1 MKYLIKVPIRKLNGP
16 YLAHKAVYEATGGG
30 RPVWRRYADHAI
42 VIADAPSEIHTSKE
56 YDPSPSNGQ
65 RLRIDLLAEISKADG
80 KPVDGGRS
88 PRIDPV
94 VQAWIASGKK
104 ASWRELGLEHGIT
117 WLEKRQANHGFEIKQ
132 IDTADYDTLEFV
144 HEGKPIRLGTIA
156 YSAIVKV
163 TDCMKFKQAML
174 NGIGRGKAWGL
185 GLLLCKRIQLTE
197 GEQL

>member
-1 MKYLIKVPIRKLNGP
+1 MNYLIKVPIRKLHGP
-16 YLAHKAVYEATGGG
+16 YLAHKAVYAATRGG
-30 RPVWRRYADHAI
+30 RPVWRRYADHAL
-42 VIADAPSEIHTSKE
+42 VISDAPSEIHPSKA

-65 RLRIDLLAEISKADG
+65 RLRIDLLAEISKANG

-94 VQAWIASGKK
+94 VQGWIASDQK
-104 ASWRELGLEHGIT
+104 ASWRELGLEHGIA
-117 WLEKRQANHGFEIKQ
+117 WLEKRQVTHGFEIEQ
-132 IDTADYDTLEFV
+132 IDTADYSTLEFV
-144 HEGKPIRLGTIA
+144 HEGRPIRLGTIA

-163 TDCMKFKQAML
+163 TDCVKFRSAML
-174 NGIGRGKAWGL
+174 SGIGRGKAWGL